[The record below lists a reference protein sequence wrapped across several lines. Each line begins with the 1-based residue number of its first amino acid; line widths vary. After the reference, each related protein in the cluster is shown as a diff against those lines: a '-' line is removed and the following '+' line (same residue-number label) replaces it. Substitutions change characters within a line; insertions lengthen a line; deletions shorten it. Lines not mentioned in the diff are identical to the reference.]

1 MGVLLQ
7 HVNTVGVNVQAE
19 LHTVSVIQDTQET
32 GVMVMSFCYILF
44 LKKLGSPLNF
54 NRRFKKINSSP
65 LYTLFGGGI
74 NLHDNRLWMVL
85 LAIYRISKVV
95 CLCNIFLFRF
105 NISNNCST
113 NDKTHNNDVHCK
125 KTQLLQQTRRRPQE
139 QKKDR
144 QPKRNKYHD
153 IIRIIITT
161 KYQYRIQTRIY
172 IEIKIK
178 KISNKNSID
187 QVDKVKLQGAINK
200 LAQNTQYK

>member
-1 MGVLLQ
+1 MYYIQFTWTRVYLSFKCTGMFNEIQCRLTLLMSMGVLLQ

-19 LHTVSVIQDTQET
+19 LHAASVIQDTQET

-54 NRRFKKINSSP
+54 NLRFKKINSSP

-95 CLCNIFLFRF
+95 CNIFLFRF

-125 KTQLLQQTRRRPQE
+125 KHNCYNRHDVDHKSRKKTVNQKEINTMTLYELLLLLNISIEYKLEFTQ
-139 QKKDR
+139 K
-144 QPKRNKYHD
+144 
-153 IIRIIITT
+153 
-161 KYQYRIQTRIY
+161 
-172 IEIKIK
+172 
-178 KISNKNSID
+178 
-187 QVDKVKLQGAINK
+187 
-200 LAQNTQYK
+200 